1 MGWRRI
7 AVIVVAVGACVAA
20 TATAARPRARG
31 VSVSVVTA
39 PGQTVAVHAALRAR
53 GIRVDRRVGRRL
65 QVVVRRSA
73 ERRAIAALPGVATVA
88 LPPTAYGDAVVS
100 QGVDRTGASALSDT
114 AADGAGLRIAILDLG
129 FGVSVPSLQAAGEL
143 PPALRLTQQSF
154 DPAAGIAGTNAYG
167 NLTDHGQLVAQTVF
181 DYAPRATYLF
191 VNYHTP
197 DDFVAAVD
205 WLATQRVDIVVH
217 SNNFLEGPFDGTS
230 APARAVDRAAAAGI
244 LWFNSAGNYG
254 EKHWSGRWVDND
266 ADRVL
271 DWPGATP
278 WTVTHDANQALT
290 FHLSW
295 TSPAGVPKSDIDL
308 VIERRMP
315 DGTWQAIAASTD
327 KQLDGAAPAE
337 RLNGVRPEAAGEFRL
352 RAVLAAGP
360 PPAGLVTL
368 YSREDDILALSG
380 SQLGSVP
387 TPADAAGSVSIAAV
401 DWRGNSLARYSS
413 HGPTADGRLKPDLAA
428 PTGTRL
434 ATPVGDQRDV
444 GGTSIAA
451 PNAAGAAAVTLGAMR
466 RSGLRP
472 TVAEMRAL
480 MAQDA
485 LDLGDPGADPAF
497 GAGRIRVDVEAPTL
511 QTVIGIPRRP
521 VRATVRVAVEAT
533 DAGQV
538 ATWALLVDGTRRRAG
553 RVVSEVLDIRFA
565 TNILADGPHTVA
577 LEMRDAV
584 GNVGRRSWQV
594 ITDNTA
600 PTLEITD
607 VQAMPSEVV
616 SVAGGPR
623 PRHPVRLTLAVD
635 DGVSR
640 TVQVR
645 MSTTKLPRGPRRT
658 RDIMLPVAVPR
669 ALGLGRLT
677 RGTYLLRAT
686 ATDAAGNRRTVSQR
700 IRIAATSV
708 PAPQTPSVSRR

>member
-7 AVIVVAVGACVAA
+7 AVIVVAVGACVAS
-20 TATAARPRARG
+20 TASAARPQARG
-31 VSVSVVTA
+31 VSVNVVTT
-39 PGQTVAVHAALRAR
+39 PGQTGAVHAALRAR
-53 GIRVDRRVGRRL
+53 GFRVDRRVGRRL
-65 QVVVRRSA
+65 QVVVRRPSQ
-73 ERRAIAALPGVATVA
+73 RRAIAALPGVATVA
-88 LPPTAYGDAVVS
+88 LPPTAYADAVIS
-100 QGVDRTGASALSDT
+100 QGVDRTGASALSDA
-114 AADGAGLRIAILDLG
+114 AADGAGLRIAIIDLG
-129 FGVSVPSLQAAGEL
+129 FGRSLPTLQATGEL
-143 PPALRLTQQSF
+143 PRPSRLVQQSF

-205 WLATQRVDIVVH
+205 WLAGQRVDVVVH

-254 EKHWSGRWVDND
+254 EKHWSGTWVDSD
-266 ADRVL
+266 GDRVL

-278 WTVTHDANQALT
+278 WTLRHDANQAST

-295 TSPAGVPKSDIDL
+295 TSPAGAPKSDVDL
-308 VIERRMP
+308 LIERRLP

-327 KQLDGAAPAE
+327 RQLEGAMPAE
-337 RLNGVRPEAAGEFRL
+337 RLNGVRPETAGEFRL
-352 RAVLAAGP
+352 RAVLVAGP
-360 PPAGLVTL
+360 PPTGPLHL

-380 SQLGSVP
+380 SPLGSVP
-387 TPADAAGSVSIAAV
+387 TPADAAGSISVAAV

-434 ATPVGDQRDV
+434 ATSVGDQRDV

-472 TVAEMRAL
+472 SVAEMRAL
-480 MAQDA
+480 MARDA
-485 LDLGDPGADPAF
+485 LDLGAPGADPAF

-521 VRATVRVAVEAT
+521 VRATARVAVEAT

-538 ATWALLVDGTRRRAG
+538 VSWALLVDGVRRRAG
-553 RVVSEVLDIRFA
+553 RAGVEVLDIRFGTQA
-565 TNILADGPHTVA
+565 FADGPHTVV
-577 LEMRDAV
+577 LEVGDAV
-584 GNVGRRSWQV
+584 GNLGRRTWRVV
-594 ITDNTA
+594 IDNTA
-600 PTLEITD
+600 PTLAITD
-607 VQAMPSEVV
+607 VQARPSEVV
-616 SVAGGPR
+616 PVAGRPK
-623 PRHPVRLTLAVD
+623 PRHPVRVTLAVG
-635 DGVSR
+635 DGLSR

-645 MSTTKLPRGPRRT
+645 LVMQKLPRGSRRT
-658 RDIMLPVAVPR
+658 RDVMLPVDVPR
-669 ALGLGRLT
+669 ALGLGRLA
-677 RGTYLLRAT
+677 RGRYLLRAT
-686 ATDAAGNRRTVSQR
+686 AIDAAGNRRTVTQR
-700 IRIAATSV
+700 IRVAGSSAPALPPPAA
-708 PAPQTPSVSRR
+708 SR